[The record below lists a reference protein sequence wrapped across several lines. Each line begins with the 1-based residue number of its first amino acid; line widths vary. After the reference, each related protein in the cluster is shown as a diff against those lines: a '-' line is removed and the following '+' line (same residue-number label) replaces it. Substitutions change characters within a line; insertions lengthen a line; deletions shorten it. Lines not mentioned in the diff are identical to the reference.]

1 MLFWIPIK
9 RSLCVHVGAVAFES
23 YVILDTYQTRPIC
36 FNDYEMFESYVI
48 LDTYQ
53 TFEKNLFNLSGF
65 ESYVILDTYQT
76 FPISAY

>member
-9 RSLCVHVGAVAFES
+9 LSLLKNVYSLEFES
-23 YVILDTYQTRPIC
+23 YVILDTYQTIGYGQIL
-36 FNDYEMFESYVI
+36 DWLFESYVI

-53 TFEKNLFNLSGF
+53 TGQITFKDGSLF

-76 FPISAY
+76 SA